1 MTFILVSGF
10 ICTSFICASF
20 ICASFYTLKL
30 KRNHSVANKHSGLAV
45 ESIV

>member
-1 MTFILVSGF
+1 MTFRLVSGF

-20 ICASFYTLKL
+20 DTLKL